1 MNSEKDKLYKW
12 KINRIDTSEYARKF
26 AELLEENGDKTYFL
40 QGVWGSGKTE
50 YLREVEEQS
59 KGKLKFIY
67 LELWKPKS
75 NESLPKSLFATVKPW
90 ESKLL
95 SVLYGIFVIITVVGS
110 TLLALEGIFPQYRK
124 SNVALILTT
133 IAVIITTLIGFANN
147 KIINT
152 DKILLR
158 RSLSS
163 LRGGIKKTKVLVVD
177 DFDRIDE
184 YTQKELYKIFNA
196 VTERN
201 KKKNSCLTRC
211 IIKII
216 DFFRKKLIKIAPGK
230 SFKKLNRG
238 KARIIFV
245 GDLGNIEPVKN
256 NYLRKIIDQKISL
269 PFLLNIQSFAPKIA
283 EIISKNLD
291 SNTDLSFIE
300 KLFID
305 EHRTLR
311 DANQFLSYV
320 EDEFIKRD
328 KIGRVQ
334 IDQQLFVIYLYLFH
348 KNSYQKLFDDWQKEK
363 EKSDVVKMTEAF
375 KKQDLSVN
383 SGLSNN
389 DKETKSALK
398 NYQDNIL
405 SDDEKYP
412 IEFERNQAAYFIDEL
427 VTNRSISELDRLISQ
442 NDKLQKLFYVKDDDN
457 NSDYQEFYQ
466 YIKYMPDENYAKIK
480 SKLDEIAITT
490 MTSEVRHIPNS
501 LTILVYEKVVNLI
514 EQNLILRAKPLRKQN
529 RAKCCINKIAEYF
542 NELRQ
547 NVGRNFSMSEQ
558 LYIYRTC
565 FSIYG
570 SYNSSPGGGKDY
582 SDFNRYSLTKYL
594 SGSMK
599 DIENKPNFGKQDY
612 DAEILLVQ
620 LGYTPIE
627 LDLIY
632 RWYPGIKLATIES
645 KVEKIEQLSD
655 REYCTFWDVY
665 LGNIEQARVSENLNF
680 EYNGKNYG
688 DVVIDH
694 YKKIT
699 SDNAKND

>member
-1 MNSEKDKLYKW
+1 MENQKNEVTSW
-12 KINRIDTSEYARKF
+12 KIDTIDTSKYARKF
-26 AELLEENGDKTYFL
+26 AEILEQEGDKTYFL
-40 QGVWGSGKTE
+40 QGTWGSGKTE
-50 YLREVEEQS
+50 YLEEVEKQS
-59 KGKLKFIY
+59 SRDLKFIY

-75 NESLPKSLFATVKPW
+75 NESLEKSLFVAVMPW
-90 ESKLL
+90 L
-95 SVLYGIFVIITVVGS
+95 SNFLNFLYMFFVPMALVASIW
-110 TLLALEGIFPQYRK
+110 LAIKGFFPDLRK
-124 SNVALILTT
+124 NNVALVATMTAIVL
-133 IAVIITTLIGFANN
+133 TTLIGLINN
-147 KIINT
+147 KTINI

-158 RSLSS
+158 WSLSS
-163 LRGGIKKTKVLVVD
+163 LRGGIRKTRVLIID

-184 YTQKELYKIFNA
+184 DTQKELYKVFNA
-196 VTERN
+196 ITERN
-201 KKKNSCLTRC
+201 KEKNNFFIKAVLKTINWFRHLIWSLRRKPKEKFKELKK
-211 IIKII
+211 
-216 DFFRKKLIKIAPGK
+216 GQ
-230 SFKKLNRG
+230 
-238 KARIIFV
+238 ARIVFV
-245 GDLGNIEPVKN
+245 GNIDNIEQIKE

-269 PFLLNIQSFAPKIA
+269 PFLLNVQSFAPKIA

-363 EKSDVVKMTEAF
+363 EKLDVVKMTEAF
-375 KKQDLSVN
+375 KKQ
-383 SGLSNN
+383 GLSNN
-389 DKETKSALK
+389 DKETKSPLAK
-398 NYQDNIL
+398 YQDSIL
-405 SDDEKYP
+405 SDDKKFP
-412 IEFERNQAAYFIDEL
+412 IEFKRNQVAYFIDEL

-442 NDKLQKLFYVKDDDN
+442 KDKLQKLFYIKDDED

-466 YIKYMPDENYAKIK
+466 YIKYMPDENYATIK
-480 SKLDEIAITT
+480 SKLDEIAIIT
-490 MTSEVRHIPNS
+490 MTSEIRHIPNS
-501 LTILVYEKVVNLI
+501 LTILVYEKEVNLI
-514 EQNLILRAKPLRKQN
+514 EKNLILRAKPIKVQI

-547 NVGRNFSMSEQ
+547 NVGINFSMSEQ

-570 SYNSSPGGGKDY
+570 SYNSSSPRGGKGY
-582 SDFNRYSLTKYL
+582 NDFNRYTLTKHL

-599 DIENKPNFGKQDY
+599 DMENKPNFGTQDY
-612 DAEILLVQ
+612 DAEILLLQ
-620 LGYTPIE
+620 LGYTPLE

-632 RWYPGIKLATIES
+632 QWYPEIKLPTIELKS
-645 KVEKIEQLSD
+645 NKIEQLSD
-655 REYCTFWDVY
+655 REYCAFWDAY

-680 EYNGKNYG
+680 EYNGENYS
-688 DVVIDH
+688 DVVIAH
-694 YKKIT
+694 YKQIEKELP
-699 SDNAKND
+699 

>member
-1 MNSEKDKLYKW
+1 MNNKKDKLHKW

-75 NESLPKSLFATVKPW
+75 NESLPKNLFATVKPW

-95 SVLYGIFVIITVVGS
+95 SVLYGIFVIITIVGS

-269 PFLLNIQSFAPKIA
+269 PFLLNVQSFAPKIA
-283 EIISKNLD
+283 ELISKNLD

-300 KLFID
+300 K
-305 EHRTLR
+305 
-311 DANQFLSYV
+311 
-320 EDEFIKRD
+320 
-328 KIGRVQ
+328 
-334 IDQQLFVIYLYLFH
+334 
-348 KNSYQKLFDDWQKEK
+348 
-363 EKSDVVKMTEAF
+363 
-375 KKQDLSVN
+375 
-383 SGLSNN
+383 
-389 DKETKSALK
+389 
-398 NYQDNIL
+398 
-405 SDDEKYP
+405 
-412 IEFERNQAAYFIDEL
+412 
-427 VTNRSISELDRLISQ
+427 
-442 NDKLQKLFYVKDDDN
+442 
-457 NSDYQEFYQ
+457 
-466 YIKYMPDENYAKIK
+466 
-480 SKLDEIAITT
+480 
-490 MTSEVRHIPNS
+490 
-501 LTILVYEKVVNLI
+501 
-514 EQNLILRAKPLRKQN
+514 
-529 RAKCCINKIAEYF
+529 
-542 NELRQ
+542 
-547 NVGRNFSMSEQ
+547 
-558 LYIYRTC
+558 
-565 FSIYG
+565 
-570 SYNSSPGGGKDY
+570 
-582 SDFNRYSLTKYL
+582 
-594 SGSMK
+594 
-599 DIENKPNFGKQDY
+599 
-612 DAEILLVQ
+612 
-620 LGYTPIE
+620 
-627 LDLIY
+627 
-632 RWYPGIKLATIES
+632 
-645 KVEKIEQLSD
+645 
-655 REYCTFWDVY
+655 
-665 LGNIEQARVSENLNF
+665 
-680 EYNGKNYG
+680 
-688 DVVIDH
+688 
-694 YKKIT
+694 
-699 SDNAKND
+699 

>member
-1 MNSEKDKLYKW
+1 MNNKKDKLHKW
-12 KINRIDTSEYARKF
+12 KINRIDTSEYARRF

-59 KGKLKFIY
+59 KDKLKFIY

-95 SVLYGIFVIITVVGS
+95 SVLYGIFVIITVLGS
-110 TLLALEGIFPQYRK
+110 TLLALEGFFPQYRK

-177 DFDRIDE
+177 DFDRIDG
-184 YTQKELYKIFNA
+184 YNQKELYKIFNA
-196 VTERN
+196 ITERN
-201 KKKNSCLTRC
+201 KRKNIGLTRC
-211 IIKII
+211 VIKII
-216 DFFRKKLIKIAPGK
+216 DFFRKRLIKIAPGN

-269 PFLLNIQSFAPKIA
+269 PFLLNVQSFAPKIA

-375 KKQDLSVN
+375 KKQDLSAN
-383 SGLSNN
+383 SVLSNN
-389 DKETKSALK
+389 KEGKSILAK
-398 NYQDNIL
+398 YQDNIL
-405 SDDEKYP
+405 SNAKKYP
-412 IEFERNQAAYFIDEL
+412 IEFKRNQAAYFIDEL

-442 NDKLQKLFYVKDDDN
+442 NDKLQKLFYIKDNED

-466 YIKYMPDENYAKIK
+466 YIKYMPDEDYAKIK
-480 SKLDEIAITT
+480 SRLDEIAITT
-490 MTSEVRHIPNS
+490 MTSEIRHIPNS
-501 LTILVYEKVVNLI
+501 LTRLVFEKEEKIVEE
-514 EQNLILRAKPLRKQN
+514 EQPIGANNNEKWQINRIDEYFKELRKN
-529 RAKCCINKIAEYF
+529 IGINF
-542 NELRQ
+542 P
-547 NVGRNFSMSEQ
+547 MSEQ
-558 LYIYRTC
+558 LYIYRRC
-565 FSIYG
+565 FPING
-570 SYNSSPGGGKDY
+570 SYISGPMGGKSY
-582 SDFNRYSLTKYL
+582 SGFNRYSLTKYL
-594 SGSMK
+594 SGSVK
-599 DIENKPNFGKQDY
+599 DMENRPNFGKQDY

-620 LGYTPIE
+620 LGYTPLE

-632 RWYPGIKLATIES
+632 QWYPGIKLATIES
-645 KVEKIEQLSD
+645 KVNKIEQLSD
-655 REYCTFWDVY
+655 REYLAFWYAY
-665 LGNIEQARVSENLNF
+665 LGNIEQARSSKSLNF
-680 EYNGKNYG
+680 VYNGRKYV
-688 DVVIDH
+688 DVVIEH
-694 YKKIT
+694 YNKIKK
-699 SDNAKND
+699 